1 MREKTEER
9 IEREECAKE
18 ERDTGRNGEKG
29 EIDRAEYEREEEQ
42 RRGEIDRAE

>member
-18 ERDTGRNGEKG
+18 ERDTGRNTV
-29 EIDRAEYEREEEQ
+29 DRAEYEREKWREGRNRQ
-42 RRGEIDRAE
+42 GRV